1 MKKIFT
7 LFMATVVALSVSAL
21 PLSIKTNKGQVKQ
34 PTELSLLK
42 QARME
47 QMAAQLGTPTLERQT
62 PEKKAVMKKQATAT
76 PALQAKVAQEEEVI
90 ELNYDDIAFG
100 PVYEAE
106 TKDWCLILSTT
117 DESSPAYGYMIQLDW
132 YAPADNCYGTFT
144 TEDFSSEWTFMNTS
158 YSMGSVFF
166 SEIDMTFAAEK
177 VSDNLEVITL
187 EATLKGGSDGFDSYP
202 TYKISVKKEN
212 IVAKSYVDIAIED
225 ATLEENETGFVIAGK
240 NEDIDFAVA
249 VANAYGIVGDYTNM
263 SAFDLENTKVT
274 YKGKEITPIQMTLNV
289 ELGESATGNMAYI
302 NSINLMGNDTIQYNI
317 NAIAP
322 LPAPTDTVEITCTN
336 LKVDDSYVDWYG
348 SIDLQASNDDYM
360 LFGAWYATSIE
371 EGTYSGADATLTLMP
386 QNTED
391 YISIASLSATIT
403 VSLDENERWA
413 VEATMLGD
421 DNVWYVLHLS
431 YYIPSQTD
439 TVVVEFGTS
448 AKARYYPNMDN
459 DLMLFNENE
468 QYYAALDVKGIY
480 MGEEFNIDNMD
491 MMYSGLLIYSEVDGM
506 KMPVEIA
513 TIENGLLEQVDD
525 TTKMKAD
532 IYTFE
537 GTLYQVKL
545 WHVPAVPTKEVTV
558 EYDNALFVNNLDY
571 GYYNLLAYSP
581 DSSEVMMISVYAYG
595 EEYIAGTFAN
605 EGIFNEGMYD
615 IINMETYHGVWSE
628 EDYMYEL
635 SYLDKGEVTVEM
647 DEEKNITL
655 TGWIICENAVKYN
668 VTMKSKYAKQALD
681 YDTDGEAVER
691 TYTADDE
698 LVVVDQT
705 ADYGSILLQV
715 YSMDT
720 MDEVLLYILSATT
733 DADIV
738 VPEGTYPINNSW
750 EYGTVVASTGVDYE
764 GNAQPSF
771 YATMYEWDGLY
782 YLDLPYF
789 MVEGTVEVKKNEDK
803 TLYMEINAVNSYN
816 VPIHI
821 VYDGSASA
829 AGVEN
834 TQAKQ
839 TKCIKKL
846 IDGQLMIIRNGET
859 YNVVGARV
867 K

>member
-21 PLSIKTNKGQVKQ
+21 PLNIKTDNGQVKQ

-47 QMAAQLGTPTLERQT
+47 QMVARLAAPALERQA
-62 PEKKAVMKKQATAT
+62 PVKKAEAKMQIPMA
-76 PALQAKVAQEEEVI
+76 PALQAKVAQEEKVV
-90 ELNYDDIAFG
+90 ELSYDDIAFG
-100 PVYEAE
+100 PVYYEE
-106 TKDWCLILSTT
+106 TEDWTIILSTN
-117 DESSPAYGYMIQLDW
+117 DEYSPAYGYMIQLDW

-144 TEDFSSEWTFMNTS
+144 TEDFSSEYTFMNTS
-158 YSMGSVFF
+158 FSMGSIFF
-166 SEIDMTFAAEK
+166 SEIEMTFAAEK

-187 EATLKGGSDGFDSYP
+187 EATLKGGTDGFDSYP
-202 TYKISVKKEN
+202 TFKISVKKEN

-336 LKVDDSYVDWYG
+336 LKVDDSYVAWMG
-348 SIDLQASNDDYM
+348 TIDMQASNDDYT
-360 LFGAWYATSIE
+360 LYGAWYATSIE
-371 EGTYSGADATLTLMP
+371 EGTYSGADATLTLIP
-386 QNTED
+386 NTDE
-391 YISIASLSATIT
+391 YISIASLNATIT

-468 QYYAALDVKGIY
+468 LYYAALNVKGIY
-480 MGEEFNIDNMD
+480 MGDAFNADNMD
-491 MMYSGLLIYSEVDGM
+491 MDYSGLRIYSEVDSM
-506 KMPVEIA
+506 LMPVEIA
-513 TIENGLLEQVDD
+513 TIEDGLLEQVGD

-545 WHVPAVPTKEVTV
+545 WYVPAVPTEEVTV
-558 EYDNALFVNNLDY
+558 VYDNVQFVNNMDY
-571 GYYNLLAYSP
+571 GYYSLLAFSP

-595 EEYIAGTFAN
+595 EDYIAGEFVN
-605 EGIFNEGMYD
+605 EGLFGEGRYD
-615 IINMETYHGVWSE
+615 IIGMESYYGIWSE
-628 EDYMYEL
+628 DMYMYEM
-635 SYLDKGEVTVEM
+635 SYLDKGEILVEM

-655 TGWIICENAVKYN
+655 KGWIVCENAVKYN
-668 VTMKSKYAKQALD
+668 VTMKSKYAKPALD

-803 TLYMEINAVNSYN
+803 TMYLEINAVNSYN

-821 VYDGSASA
+821 VYDGFAT
-829 AGVEN
+829 GVEN

-839 TKCIKKL
+839 TKCVKKL
-846 IDGQLMIIRNGET
+846 VDGQLMIIRNGET

>member
-21 PLSIKTNKGQVKQ
+21 PLQIKTEKGQVKQ

-47 QMAAQLGTPTLERQT
+47 QMVARLAAPALERQA
-62 PEKKAVMKKQATAT
+62 PVKKSEAKLQMPMA
-76 PALQAKVAQEEEVI
+76 PALQAKVAQEEEVV
-90 ELNYDDIAFG
+90 ELSYDDIAFG

-166 SEIDMTFAAEK
+166 FEIEMTFAAEK

-187 EATLKGGSDGFDSYP
+187 DATLKGGSDGFDSYP
-202 TYKISVKKEN
+202 TYKISVKQEN
-212 IVAKSYVDIAIED
+212 IVAKDTVEVLIDD
-225 ATLEENETGFVIAGK
+225 ATLVESEEGFTIAGK
-240 NEDIDFAVA
+240 TEDLDMSIV
-249 VANAYGIVGDYTNM
+249 VKNPYNIVGTYTNM
-263 SAFDLENTKVT
+263 SAYDLEQTKVN
-274 YKGKEITPIQMTLNV
+274 YKGQSITPLQMVLDIK
-289 ELGESATGNMAYI
+289 LGELTAGGLGYTNQIS
-302 NSINLMGNDTIQYNI
+302 LMGNDTVLYQIT
-317 NAIAP
+317 AIAP

-336 LKVDDSYVDWYG
+336 LKVDDSYVAWMG
-348 SIDLQASNDDYM
+348 TIDMQADNDDYVIY
-360 LFGAWYATSIE
+360 GSWQATSIE
-371 EGTYSGADATLTLMP
+371 EGIYENADITIIP
-386 QNTED
+386 QNLPDDE
-391 YISIASLSATIT
+391 YVSINALVSELELSM
-403 VSLDENERWA
+403 DDNGRWA
-413 VEATMLGD
+413 VEASMRGD
-421 DNVWYVLHLS
+421 DNVWYELHLS
-431 YYIPSQTD
+431 YYIPTPTD

-468 QYYAALDVKGIY
+468 QYYAALNVKGIY
-480 MGEEFNIDNMD
+480 MGDAFNADNMD
-491 MMYSGLLIYSEVDGM
+491 MDYTGVLVYSEVDSM
-506 KMPVEIA
+506 KMPVNVA
-513 TIENGLLEQVDD
+513 TIEDGLLEQVGD

-545 WHVPAVPTKEVTV
+545 WYVPAVPTQEVTV
-558 EYDNALFVNNLDY
+558 AYDNAQFVNNMDY
-571 GYYNLLAYSP
+571 GYYSLMAFSP
-581 DSSEVMMISVYAYG
+581 DSSEIMMISVYAYG
-595 EEYIAGTFAN
+595 EDYIAGEFVN
-605 EGIFNEGMYD
+605 EGLFGEGRYD
-615 IINMETYHGVWSE
+615 IIGMESYYGIWSE
-628 EDYMYEL
+628 DKYMYEM
-635 SYLDKGEVTVEM
+635 SYLDKGEILVEM

-655 TGWIICENAVKYN
+655 KGWIVCENAVKYN
-668 VTMKSKYAKQALD
+668 VTMKSKYAKPALD

-715 YSMDT
+715 YSLDT

-738 VPEGTYPINNSW
+738 VPEGKYPINDSW

-771 YATMYEWDGLY
+771 YATMYEWDGEY
-782 YLDLPYF
+782 YLDFPYF